1 MITDPDIQFV
11 IKKPICD
18 GIGNVIKSFITA
30 YSVNANSK
38 IDCNSDY
45 LLGVYD
51 TVLDERHIYKENP
64 NITPKYMYT
73 SRLLVLP
80 EEENEQQHI
89 FSAENYEVNGCGNND
104 YNYLYSFQRLIDY
117 NYDPDRI
124 CERVKKRIIGAI
136 EKIKFL
142 PFIENKVLEN
152 IKNISE
158 NSLAISIRTWKCF
171 HETNINREYNS
182 EVYKEKI
189 RDVILALNPDKIL
202 ISFDNHDYEEEY
214 ISFLYEEFA
223 MQIFGHSPSSEMS
236 TFQILNETYNKYK
249 DKVDFV
255 LISKQVG
262 KTKPATLF
270 FVSKFGCEIDKV
282 VFYNNLNKDKIWDE
296 FDVLLT
302 ANPDLLKED
311 KNKTTIK
318 FETTY
323 NLTNNNE
330 LVITSIKELEDK
342 IENLLK

>member
-214 ISFLYEEFA
+214 ISFLNSFNIPIVILNKETDTNDLQHAFIK
-223 MQIFGHSPSSEMS
+223 MLSLSSCRYFIGNRIS
-236 TFQILNETYNKYK
+236 TF
-249 DKVDFV
+249 
-255 LISKQVG
+255 S
-262 KTKPATLF
+262 
-270 FVSKFGCEIDKV
+270 
-282 VFYNNLNKDKIWDE
+282 
-296 FDVLLT
+296 
-302 ANPDLLKED
+302 
-311 KNKTTIK
+311 
-318 FETTY
+318 
-323 NLTNNNE
+323 E
-330 LVITSIKELEDK
+330 LVWWFSKCQIKVFPLF
-342 IENLLK
+342 

>member
-152 IKNISE
+152 IKTISE
-158 NSLAISIRTWKCF
+158 NTLAISIRTWKCF

-189 RDVILALNPDKIL
+189 RDVILAVNPDKIL

-214 ISFLYEEFA
+214 ISFLNSFNIPIVILNKETDTNDLQHAFIK
-223 MQIFGHSPSSEMS
+223 MLSLSSCRYFIGNRIS
-236 TFQILNETYNKYK
+236 TF
-249 DKVDFV
+249 
-255 LISKQVG
+255 S
-262 KTKPATLF
+262 
-270 FVSKFGCEIDKV
+270 
-282 VFYNNLNKDKIWDE
+282 
-296 FDVLLT
+296 
-302 ANPDLLKED
+302 
-311 KNKTTIK
+311 
-318 FETTY
+318 
-323 NLTNNNE
+323 E
-330 LVITSIKELEDK
+330 LVWWFSKCQIKVFPLF
-342 IENLLK
+342 

>member
-152 IKNISE
+152 IKTISE
-158 NSLAISIRTWKCF
+158 NTLAISIRTWKCF

-189 RDVILALNPDKIL
+189 RDVILAVNPDKIL

-214 ISFLYEEFA
+214 ISFLNSFNILIVILNKETDTNDLQHAFIK
-223 MQIFGHSPSSEMS
+223 MLSLSSCRYFIGNRIS
-236 TFQILNETYNKYK
+236 TF
-249 DKVDFV
+249 
-255 LISKQVG
+255 S
-262 KTKPATLF
+262 
-270 FVSKFGCEIDKV
+270 
-282 VFYNNLNKDKIWDE
+282 
-296 FDVLLT
+296 
-302 ANPDLLKED
+302 
-311 KNKTTIK
+311 
-318 FETTY
+318 
-323 NLTNNNE
+323 E
-330 LVITSIKELEDK
+330 LVWWFSKCKIKVFPLF
-342 IENLLK
+342 

>member
-30 YSVNANSK
+30 YSVNTNSK

-51 TVLDERHIYKENP
+51 TVLDERHIYKDNP

-189 RDVILALNPDKIL
+189 RDIILAVNPDKIL

-214 ISFLYEEFA
+214 ISFLKSFNIPIVILNKETDTNDLQHAFIK
-223 MQIFGHSPSSEMS
+223 MLSLSSCRYFIGNRIS
-236 TFQILNETYNKYK
+236 TF
-249 DKVDFV
+249 
-255 LISKQVG
+255 S
-262 KTKPATLF
+262 
-270 FVSKFGCEIDKV
+270 
-282 VFYNNLNKDKIWDE
+282 
-296 FDVLLT
+296 
-302 ANPDLLKED
+302 
-311 KNKTTIK
+311 
-318 FETTY
+318 
-323 NLTNNNE
+323 E
-330 LVITSIKELEDK
+330 LVWWFSKCKIKVFPLF
-342 IENLLK
+342 

>member
-30 YSVNANSK
+30 YSVITNSN

-158 NSLAISIRTWKCF
+158 NTLAISIRTWKCF

-189 RDVILALNPDKIL
+189 RDVILAVNPDKIL

-214 ISFLYEEFA
+214 ISFLKSFNIPLVILNKETDTNDLQHAFIK
-223 MQIFGHSPSSEMS
+223 MLSLSSCRYFIGNRIS
-236 TFQILNETYNKYK
+236 TF
-249 DKVDFV
+249 
-255 LISKQVG
+255 S
-262 KTKPATLF
+262 
-270 FVSKFGCEIDKV
+270 
-282 VFYNNLNKDKIWDE
+282 
-296 FDVLLT
+296 
-302 ANPDLLKED
+302 
-311 KNKTTIK
+311 
-318 FETTY
+318 
-323 NLTNNNE
+323 E
-330 LVITSIKELEDK
+330 LVWWFSKCKIKVFPLF
-342 IENLLK
+342 

>member
-124 CERVKKRIIGAI
+124 CKRVKKRIIGAI

-152 IKNISE
+152 IKTISE
-158 NSLAISIRTWKCF
+158 NTLAISIRTWKCF

-189 RDVILALNPDKIL
+189 RDVILAVNPDKIL

-214 ISFLYEEFA
+214 ISFLNSFNIPIVILNKETDTNDLQHAFIK
-223 MQIFGHSPSSEMS
+223 MLSLSSCRYFIGNRIS
-236 TFQILNETYNKYK
+236 TF
-249 DKVDFV
+249 
-255 LISKQVG
+255 S
-262 KTKPATLF
+262 
-270 FVSKFGCEIDKV
+270 
-282 VFYNNLNKDKIWDE
+282 
-296 FDVLLT
+296 
-302 ANPDLLKED
+302 
-311 KNKTTIK
+311 
-318 FETTY
+318 
-323 NLTNNNE
+323 E
-330 LVITSIKELEDK
+330 LVWWFSKCQIKVFPLF
-342 IENLLK
+342 

>member
-30 YSVNANSK
+30 YSVNTNSK

-51 TVLDERHIYKENP
+51 TVLDEKHIYKENP

-124 CERVKKRIIGAI
+124 CEQVKKRIIGAI

-189 RDVILALNPDKIL
+189 RDVILAVNPDKIL

-214 ISFLYEEFA
+214 ISFLKSFNIPLVILNKETDTNDLQHAFIK
-223 MQIFGHSPSSEMS
+223 MLSLSSCRYFIGNRIS
-236 TFQILNETYNKYK
+236 TF
-249 DKVDFV
+249 
-255 LISKQVG
+255 S
-262 KTKPATLF
+262 
-270 FVSKFGCEIDKV
+270 
-282 VFYNNLNKDKIWDE
+282 
-296 FDVLLT
+296 
-302 ANPDLLKED
+302 
-311 KNKTTIK
+311 
-318 FETTY
+318 
-323 NLTNNNE
+323 E
-330 LVITSIKELEDK
+330 LVWWFSKCKIKVFPLF
-342 IENLLK
+342 

>member
-80 EEENEQQHI
+80 EEENEQTHI

-189 RDVILALNPDKIL
+189 RDVILAVNPDKIL

-214 ISFLYEEFA
+214 ISFLNSFNIPIVILNKETDTNDLQHAFIK
-223 MQIFGHSPSSEMS
+223 MLSLSSCRYFIGNRIS
-236 TFQILNETYNKYK
+236 TF
-249 DKVDFV
+249 
-255 LISKQVG
+255 S
-262 KTKPATLF
+262 
-270 FVSKFGCEIDKV
+270 
-282 VFYNNLNKDKIWDE
+282 
-296 FDVLLT
+296 
-302 ANPDLLKED
+302 
-311 KNKTTIK
+311 
-318 FETTY
+318 
-323 NLTNNNE
+323 E
-330 LVITSIKELEDK
+330 LVWWFSKCQIKVFPLF
-342 IENLLK
+342 

>member
-30 YSVNANSK
+30 YSVNTNSK

-51 TVLDERHIYKENP
+51 TVLDEKHIYKENP

-142 PFIENKVLEN
+142 TFIENKVLEN

-158 NSLAISIRTWKCF
+158 NTLAISIRTWKCF

-189 RDVILALNPDKIL
+189 RDVILAVNPDKIL

-214 ISFLYEEFA
+214 ISFLKSFNIPLVILNKETDTNDLQHAFIK
-223 MQIFGHSPSSEMS
+223 MLSLSSCRYFIGNRIS
-236 TFQILNETYNKYK
+236 TF
-249 DKVDFV
+249 
-255 LISKQVG
+255 S
-262 KTKPATLF
+262 
-270 FVSKFGCEIDKV
+270 
-282 VFYNNLNKDKIWDE
+282 
-296 FDVLLT
+296 
-302 ANPDLLKED
+302 
-311 KNKTTIK
+311 
-318 FETTY
+318 
-323 NLTNNNE
+323 E
-330 LVITSIKELEDK
+330 LVWWFSKCKIKVFPLF
-342 IENLLK
+342 

>member
-30 YSVNANSK
+30 YSVNENSK

-51 TVLDERHIYKENP
+51 TVLDEKHIYKENP

-189 RDVILALNPDKIL
+189 RDVILAVNPDKIL

-214 ISFLYEEFA
+214 ISFLNSFNIPLVILNKETDTNDLQHAFIK
-223 MQIFGHSPSSEMS
+223 MLSLSSCRYFIGNRIS
-236 TFQILNETYNKYK
+236 TF
-249 DKVDFV
+249 
-255 LISKQVG
+255 S
-262 KTKPATLF
+262 
-270 FVSKFGCEIDKV
+270 
-282 VFYNNLNKDKIWDE
+282 
-296 FDVLLT
+296 
-302 ANPDLLKED
+302 
-311 KNKTTIK
+311 
-318 FETTY
+318 
-323 NLTNNNE
+323 E
-330 LVITSIKELEDK
+330 LVWWFSKCKIKVFPLF
-342 IENLLK
+342 

>member
-30 YSVNANSK
+30 YSVNTNSK

-51 TVLDERHIYKENP
+51 TVLDEKHIYKENP

-189 RDVILALNPDKIL
+189 RDVILAVNPDKIL

-214 ISFLYEEFA
+214 ISFLKSFNIPLVILNKETDTNDLQHAFIK
-223 MQIFGHSPSSEMS
+223 MLSLSSCRYFIGNRIS
-236 TFQILNETYNKYK
+236 TF
-249 DKVDFV
+249 
-255 LISKQVG
+255 S
-262 KTKPATLF
+262 
-270 FVSKFGCEIDKV
+270 
-282 VFYNNLNKDKIWDE
+282 
-296 FDVLLT
+296 
-302 ANPDLLKED
+302 
-311 KNKTTIK
+311 
-318 FETTY
+318 
-323 NLTNNNE
+323 E
-330 LVITSIKELEDK
+330 LVWWFSKCKIKVFPLF
-342 IENLLK
+342 

>member
-214 ISFLYEEFA
+214 ISFLNSFNIPIVILNKETDTNDLQHAFIK
-223 MQIFGHSPSSEMS
+223 MLSLSSCRYFIGNRIS
-236 TFQILNETYNKYK
+236 TF
-249 DKVDFV
+249 
-255 LISKQVG
+255 S
-262 KTKPATLF
+262 
-270 FVSKFGCEIDKV
+270 
-282 VFYNNLNKDKIWDE
+282 
-296 FDVLLT
+296 
-302 ANPDLLKED
+302 
-311 KNKTTIK
+311 
-318 FETTY
+318 
-323 NLTNNNE
+323 E
-330 LVITSIKELEDK
+330 LVWWFSKCKIKVFPLF
-342 IENLLK
+342 

>member
-30 YSVNANSK
+30 YSVNTNSK

-51 TVLDERHIYKENP
+51 TVLDEKHIYKENS

-89 FSAENYEVNGCGNND
+89 FSEENYEVNGCGNND

-136 EKIKFL
+136 EKINFL

-189 RDVILALNPDKIL
+189 RDIILAVNPDKIL

-214 ISFLYEEFA
+214 ISFLKSFNIPIVILNKETDTNDLQHAFIK
-223 MQIFGHSPSSEMS
+223 MLSLSSCRYFIGNRIS
-236 TFQILNETYNKYK
+236 TF
-249 DKVDFV
+249 
-255 LISKQVG
+255 S
-262 KTKPATLF
+262 
-270 FVSKFGCEIDKV
+270 
-282 VFYNNLNKDKIWDE
+282 
-296 FDVLLT
+296 
-302 ANPDLLKED
+302 
-311 KNKTTIK
+311 
-318 FETTY
+318 
-323 NLTNNNE
+323 E
-330 LVITSIKELEDK
+330 LVWWFSKCKIKVFPLF
-342 IENLLK
+342 